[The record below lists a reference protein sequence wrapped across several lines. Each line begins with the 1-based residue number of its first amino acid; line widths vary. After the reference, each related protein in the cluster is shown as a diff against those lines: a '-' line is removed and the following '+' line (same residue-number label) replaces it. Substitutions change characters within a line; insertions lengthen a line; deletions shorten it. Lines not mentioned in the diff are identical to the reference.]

1 MNMRLM
7 LVFALAVL
15 ALAAT
20 AMAGDLG
27 IAIVTQEP
35 AGLRAAPRESSKPH
49 TLLSQGEALEVRG
62 EKLEFVQVYDYRRER
77 GGWVASRLVQRFRLD
92 AAEAPELLAVIRF
105 LREMPGREALGI
117 GFAAAYIQA
126 APKEVLNGPQGVE
139 ALDALGT
146 FAERLA
152 RRASAGTL
160 GKAEQA
166 EVSAH
171 LDVAL
176 RHGVRFTSRE
186 AEGRV
191 LLCYDGDAFQRVL
204 AMAATAEQR
213 ARAALAVTRSDCIDP
228 GLRPAE
234 RRAFDTWRSEMLD
247 RVNAGELPPAM
258 KNRVHM
264 RRAAVWSTLAYH
276 QARRGEPATDAAQR
290 ALSELGSVRKEDL
303 TEGDARAYSDAVMR
317 VGASRWAT
325 VPAKPAPKQPDSR
338 PRLVAVSGNAGET
351 CLLLVDAKNDLLA
364 PLARRCTYG
373 LPWLESAT
381 LNRESNAIAIA
392 VQQTDTWREAW
403 VFRKTGAGWTVR
415 VLPPATFTPGV
426 GYAEVAGW
434 VPGGSQM
441 LVAREAAGDGRY
453 QRAFELVRLDTLA
466 TVRTAEEPSH
476 LSVFQRWQDPAWKQ
490 NTVSL
495 R

>member
-1 MNMRLM
+1 MNARLAF
-7 LVFALAVL
+7 VFLLAAL

-20 AMAGDLG
+20 ALAGDLG

-77 GGWVASRLVQRFRLD
+77 GGWVAAKLVQRFRLD

-186 AEGRV
+186 ADGRV
-191 LLCYDGDAFQRVL
+191 LLCYDGDAFKRVL
-204 AMAATAEQR
+204 AMAASAEQR
-213 ARAALAVTRSDCIDP
+213 ARAALAVTRSDCIEP
-228 GLRPAE
+228 SLRPTE
-234 RRAFDTWRSEMLD
+234 RLALDAWRSEILD

-264 RRAAVWSTLAYH
+264 RRAAVWSGLAYH
-276 QARRGEPATDAAQR
+276 QARRGEPSTDAAQR
-290 ALSELGSVRKEDL
+290 ALAELGSVRKEDL
-303 TEGDARAYSDAVMR
+303 TESDARAYSDAVMR

-338 PRLVAVSGNAGET
+338 PRLLAVSGNAGET
-351 CLLLVDAKNDLLA
+351 CLLLVDAKNDLLS

-373 LPWLESAT
+373 LPWMESAT
-381 LNRESNAIAIA
+381 LNRESSAIAVA
-392 VQQTDTWREAW
+392 VQQTETWREAW

-476 LSVFQRWQDPAWKQ
+476 LSAFQRWQDPAWKQ